1 MDDMVIDATELA
13 ALLSIPIG
21 DADIDAL
28 TALWAVYRSG
38 LLQMQAELDES
49 EITTWQGLDAV

>member
-21 DADIDAL
+21 DADVDTL

-38 LLQMQAELDES
+38 LLQMQAELGES